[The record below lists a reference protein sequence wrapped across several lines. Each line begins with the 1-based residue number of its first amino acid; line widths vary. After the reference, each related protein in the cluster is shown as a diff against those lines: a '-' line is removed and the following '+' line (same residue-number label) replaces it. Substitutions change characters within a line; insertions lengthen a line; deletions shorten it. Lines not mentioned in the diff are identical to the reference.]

1 MTATAATRNRIGAT
15 ARAGSGTAVKTAP
28 GAARNSPAGGND
40 DRAAHGAH
48 DATVPKSR
56 SAAATL
62 SVADTNSH
70 SSGPG
75 TRAKSGAARGAK
87 SGPARSLT
95 DVQRKLHSLGLV
107 TPNDCVLHLPLRYE
121 DETRVVPIGSLRP
134 GAPAQVEGEI
144 LRSEV
149 LFRPRR
155 QLTAVMADDSG
166 ELQLR
171 WLNFYP
177 SQQKQ
182 LTPGRRLRARGEV
195 RGGLFG
201 REMVHPRM
209 TSADTALPEALT
221 PVYPSTDGLTQPS
234 LRKAIAQALDQADL
248 SDTLPAE
255 ALERYDLM
263 PFEPAIRLLHAP
275 PPGISEQDL
284 IERGHPAWRRIKFD
298 ELLAQQL
305 SLAAARAA
313 RRSIRAVPLPPQA
326 PQPGANA
333 SGSDMPRDLVARL
346 YQALPFTLTAA
357 QQRVI
362 KEISADLAQP
372 YPMHRL
378 LQGDVGSGKTV
389 VAAVAAAQAMACGAQ
404 VALMAPTEILAEQH
418 FHKLVSWLQPLGVNV
433 AWLSGSQTAKARRQS
448 AAGAADGSIQLLV
461 GTQALIQDH
470 VEFQRLGLSIVDEQ
484 HRFGVGQRLALTRK
498 GEQLF
503 ARNPPKQADKADKA
517 EQPNQ
522 PETDRTARTVS
533 TAARDSRTKVLPS
546 SSVAAQMPT
555 IPHQLNMSATP
566 IPRTLAMTFFAD
578 LDVSVIDELPPGR
591 TPVVTKLVSDNRRE
605 EVIAHIANA
614 VRQGQQAY
622 WVCPLVEES
631 EALQLQTAV
640 DTYDTMCTDLP
651 DLRVGLVHGRL
662 PQADKA
668 AVMQAFR
675 DGEIDLLVAT
685 TVIEVGVDVPNASLM
700 VIEHA
705 ERFGLAQLHQL
716 RGRVGRGSAES
727 VCVLLYQSPLSQ
739 IARQRLR
746 AMFETNDGFEI
757 ARRDLEQ
764 RGPGE
769 FLGTRQSGMALLRFA
784 DLESDVGIAED
795 AREAAV
801 WLRAERPDAVE
812 AHLGR
817 WMRGREDFLRT

>member
-1 MTATAATRNRIGAT
+1 
-15 ARAGSGTAVKTAP
+15 
-28 GAARNSPAGGND
+28 
-40 DRAAHGAH
+40 
-48 DATVPKSR
+48 
-56 SAAATL
+56 
-62 SVADTNSH
+62 
-70 SSGPG
+70 
-75 TRAKSGAARGAK
+75 
-87 SGPARSLT
+87 
-95 DVQRKLHSLGLV
+95 
-107 TPNDCVLHLPLRYE
+107 
-121 DETRVVPIGSLRP
+121 
-134 GAPAQVEGEI
+134 
-144 LRSEV
+144 
-149 LFRPRR
+149 
-155 QLTAVMADDSG
+155 MADDSG

-182 LTPGRRLRARGEV
+182 LVPGNRLRARGDV
-195 RGGLFG
+195 RGGMFG
-201 REMVHPRM
+201 REMVHPKL
-209 TSADTALPEALT
+209 TSADTALPDVLT

-234 LRKAIAQALDQADL
+234 LRKAIAVALDQADL
-248 SDTLPAE
+248 SDTLPPD
-255 ALERYDLM
+255 ALERYGLM
-263 PFEPAIRLLHAP
+263 AFEPAIRLLHTP
-275 PPGISEQDL
+275 PPGVSENAL
-284 IERGHPAWRRIKFD
+284 LEREHPAWQRVKFD

-305 SLAAARAA
+305 SLAAVRAA
-313 RRSIRAVPLPPQA
+313 RKRVRAVPLPLQK
-326 PQPGANA
+326 
-333 SGSDMPRDLVARL
+333 GSDHRSTGGPDLLSRL
-346 YQALPFTLTAA
+346 YETLPFTLTGA
-357 QQRVI
+357 QQRVV
-362 KEISADLAQP
+362 KEISHDLSQT

-389 VAAVAAAQAMACGAQ
+389 VAAVAAVQAIACGAQ

-418 FHKLVSWLQPLGVNV
+418 FRKLVSWLEPLGIKV
-433 AWLSGSQTAKARRQS
+433 AWLSGSQNAKARRES
-448 AAGAADGSIQLLV
+448 IAGAADGSVQLMV

-470 VEFQRLGLSIVDEQ
+470 VEFQNLAFSIVDEQ

-498 GEQLF
+498 GET
-503 ARNPPKQADKADKA
+503 
-517 EQPNQ
+517 
-522 PETDRTARTVS
+522 PESAC
-533 TAARDSRTKVLPS
+533 
-546 SSVAAQMPT
+546 

-605 EVIAHIANA
+605 EVIQHIATA
-614 VRQGQQAY
+614 IRRGQQAY

-640 DTYDTMCTDLP
+640 DTYETMCADLP
-651 DLRVGLVHGRL
+651 DLRIGLVHGKL

-675 DGEIDLLVAT
+675 EGNVDLLIAT

-716 RGRVGRGSAES
+716 RGRVGRGTAES
-727 VCVLLYQSPLSQ
+727 ICVLLYQTPLSQ

-757 ARRDLEQ
+757 ARRDLEL

-769 FLGTRQSGMALLRFA
+769 FLGTRQSGTALLRFA
-784 DLESDVGIAED
+784 DLDSDFGIAED
-795 AREAAV
+795 ARDAAV
-801 WLRAERPDAVE
+801 WLRAEHPDAVH
-812 AHLGR
+812 AHLAR

>member
-1 MTATAATRNRIGAT
+1 MPATAA
-15 ARAGSGTAVKTAP
+15 ARKTP
-28 GAARNSPAGGND
+28 GAA
-40 DRAAHGAH
+40 
-48 DATVPKSR
+48 
-56 SAAATL
+56 
-62 SVADTNSH
+62 
-70 SSGPG
+70 
-75 TRAKSGAARGAK
+75 SGAG
-87 SGPARSLT
+87 RSLT
-95 DVQRKLHSLGLV
+95 DVQRKLHSLGLL
-107 TPNDCVLHLPLRYE
+107 TADDCILHLPLRYE
-121 DETRVVPIGSLRP
+121 DETRVVSIGSLRP
-134 GAPAQVEGEI
+134 GAVAQVEGEI

-149 LFRPRR
+149 LYRPRR
-155 QLTAVMADDSG
+155 QLTAVMADGSG

-182 LTPGRRLRARGEV
+182 LAIGRRLRARGEV

-201 REMVHPRM
+201 REIVHPRM
-209 TSADTALPEALT
+209 GSAETALPDALT
-221 PVYPSTDGLTQPS
+221 PVYPSTDGLSQPS
-234 LRKAIAQALDQADL
+234 LRKAIAQALQQADL
-248 SDTLPAE
+248 GDTLPPA
-255 ALERYDLM
+255 ALQRYELM
-263 PFEPAIRLLHAP
+263 AFEPAIRLLHAP
-275 PPGISEQDL
+275 PPGVSEQDL
-284 IERGHPAWRRIKFD
+284 VERGHPAWRRIKFD

-313 RRSIRAVPLPPQA
+313 RRIIKAEPLPTQNG
-326 PQPGANA
+326 PG
-333 SGSDMPRDLVARL
+333 GLVARL
-346 YQALPFTLTAA
+346 YAALPFQLTGA
-357 QQRVI
+357 QQRVVQ
-362 KEISADLAQP
+362 EICADLGKP

-389 VAAVAAAQAMACGAQ
+389 VAAIAAAQAIACGAQ

-418 FHKLVSWLQPLGVNV
+418 FRKLVSWLQPLGVNV
-433 AWLSGSQTAKARRQS
+433 AWLSGSQAAKARRQ
-448 AAGAADGSIQLLV
+448 AAASAADGSVQLVV

-470 VEFQRLGLSIVDEQ
+470 VEFHRLGLSIVDEQ

-498 GEQLF
+498 GEAPRGQ
-503 ARNPPKQADKADKA
+503 
-517 EQPNQ
+517 
-522 PETDRTARTVS
+522 V
-533 TAARDSRTKVLPS
+533 V
-546 SSVAAQMPT
+546 
-555 IPHQLNMSATP
+555 PHQLNMSATP

-591 TPVVTKLVSDNRRE
+591 TPVVTKLVSDSRRD
-605 EVIAHIANA
+605 EVIAHIAHA
-614 VRQGQQAY
+614 VREGRQAY

-640 DTYDTMCTDLP
+640 DTYEAMRTELP
-651 DLRVGLVHGRL
+651 DLRLGLVHGRL

-675 DGEIDLLVAT
+675 DGDIDLLVAT

-716 RGRVGRGSAES
+716 RGRVGRGTAES

-739 IARQRLR
+739 VARQRLR
-746 AMFETNDGFEI
+746 AMFETSDGFEI

-784 DLESDVGIAED
+784 DLESDVGIAEQARD
-795 AREAAV
+795 AAA
-801 WLRAERPDAVE
+801 WLRAEHPAAVQ
-812 AHLGR
+812 AHLAR